1 MKAKATNWGIIFL
14 LAVGLVIGSTDARG
28 ADWKPFAEATTG
40 IFQYDAS
47 SVRSPSAGVVRVWI
61 HNVTKHETS
70 LLDLNCGGGTY
81 RVLDV
86 ADYDE
91 AGRIKDRHD
100 YYDNPNWSKISPKSV
115 PEYLRKVV
123 CP

>member
-1 MKAKATNWGIIFL
+1 MKVKAMSFGVFL
-14 LAVGLVIGSTDARG
+14 LATGLALGGSNAWG
-28 ADWKPFAEATTG
+28 ADWRPFAEATTG

-47 SVRSPSAGVVRVWI
+47 SIRSPSAGVVRVWI

-70 LLDLNCGGGTY
+70 LLDLNCRGGSY

-86 ADYDE
+86 VEYDE
-91 AGRIKDRHD
+91 GGKVKNRSD
-100 YYDNPNWSKISPKSV
+100 YYDNPNWSNISPKSV